1 MANNYSRRIAVA
13 ALIGELTGSTLRVA
27 TVRSA
32 QAEALLPFPTAYC
45 EAAKDAY
52 SRLLS
57 LFPAKNEDNV
67 KAPLDF
73 TVIFGCSRGLCGGLD
88 TKLAAEA
95 KKYINN
101 NENYAVFGERTAAVL
116 KEEPL
121 GNDLPDYSVCETLA
135 RSIAGLIADQ
145 KVDRVRVLRA
155 EGEGTAETFVFPIA
169 SAEKGYLVTDIPRE
183 ELLSDLLPRYISAA
197 LFLEAVRGYAAQQKS
212 RLRSMDR
219 ASENAE
225 KLRDELISADRRER
239 QEQITNEIIDNQGN
253 L

>member
-13 ALIGELTGSTLRVA
+13 TLIGELTGSTLRVS

-32 QAEALLPFPTAYC
+32 QAEALLPFPAAYC
-45 EAAKDAY
+45 AAAKDAY

-57 LFPAKNEDNV
+57 LFPTENEDNTD
-67 KAPLDF
+67 APLDF

-88 TKLAAEA
+88 TKLAAGA
-95 KKYINN
+95 KKHIGNDAGH
-101 NENYAVFGERTAAVL
+101 AVFGERTAAIL
-116 KEEPL
+116 GEAPL
-121 GNDLPDYSVCETLA
+121 GSDLPDYSSCEKLA
-135 RSIAGLIADQ
+135 QSISGLIMSR
-145 KVDRVRVLRA
+145 KVDRVSVLRS
-155 EGEGTAETFVFPIA
+155 EGEGIAEIFIFPVA

-183 ELLSDLLPRYISAA
+183 ELRSDLLPRYISAA
-197 LFLEAVRGYAAQQKS
+197 LFLEAVKGYAAQQKS

-225 KLRDELISADRRER
+225 KLRDELIAADRRER